1 MLLLQTRRK
10 SVIVIE
16 DLDRFISSKPT
27 AVSVSG
33 ILKRTNRPGFAP
45 TGPGRRSH
53 PLPVMRLHGVK
64 TLANSYL
71 GVKEHKLFPQVEGM
85 FQNGASLSPAE
96 IGELMI
102 ANRSS
107 PTRALK
113 HVINAMQTDGDHR
126 RGAGRRL
133 ILESGSRRSTAEDGG
148 DVSGPLCGGGGNSP
162 AVKELRKLD

>member
-1 MLLLQTRRK
+1 
-10 SVIVIE
+10 
-16 DLDRFISSKPT
+16 
-27 AVSVSG
+27 
-33 ILKRTNRPGFAP
+33 
-45 TGPGRRSH
+45 
-53 PLPVMRLHGVK
+53 MRLHGVK

-162 AVKELRKLD
+162 AVKELRKLYGLLRIKSSRKSESLLDVARENSSD